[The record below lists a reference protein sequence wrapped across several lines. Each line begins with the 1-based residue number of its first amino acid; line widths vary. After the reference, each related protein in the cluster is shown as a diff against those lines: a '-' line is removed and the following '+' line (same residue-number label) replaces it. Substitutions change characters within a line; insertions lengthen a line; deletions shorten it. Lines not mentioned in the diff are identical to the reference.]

1 MAKVFTIDYTIK
13 SKKTTF
19 KASILSNT
27 REKAID
33 YIYSRVGAI
42 QVNTVTQHGKID
54 AVDDEI
60 VDEIIKNNSKYK
72 SNNQKIKKKNKII
85 TEMQDDID
93 YLRDKL
99 NKKEQ
104 STPSKDIAA
113 AMKQNKVK
121 IYACHLCDF
130 ESEKKNGINMHIAK
144 MHKE

>member
-54 AVDDEI
+54 AVDEEV
-60 VDEIIKNNSKYK
+60 VDEIIKNNPSYK
-72 SNNQKIKKKNKII
+72 SNNQKIKKKNETIAK
-85 TEMQDDID
+85 MQEDID
-93 YLRDKL
+93 YLRRGLD
-99 NKKEQ
+99 NKEQ

-113 AMKQNKVK
+113 VMKQNKVK
-121 IYACHLCDF
+121 VYACHLCDF
-130 ESEKKNGINMHIAK
+130 ESDKKNGVKLHISK